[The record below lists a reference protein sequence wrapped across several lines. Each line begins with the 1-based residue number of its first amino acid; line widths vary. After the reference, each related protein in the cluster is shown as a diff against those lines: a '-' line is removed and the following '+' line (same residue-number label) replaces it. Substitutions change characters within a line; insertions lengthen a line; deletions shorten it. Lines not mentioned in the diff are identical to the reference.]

1 MPGEVLHLRKPLF
14 QHGEGFLFL
23 LSGVQRGNAG
33 ENRFNGPRL
42 FGEVDRLFE
51 QPGGDMLPARLAG
64 AFPTLQVGV
73 LLHHTGVKIVL
84 PLRQI
89 GPVADNFFGA
99 QAVVLCQRHKDQ
111 VQMGR
116 FFIHVYHSRNDVLPA
131 HPVNEEV
138 RRPLEVGRYLLWG
151 LALEKLR
158 AGGNQR
164 VHKPSA
170 VLAGAASGLLD
181 AALNEMVVAAI
192 RLDDVEI
199 VLAPVVA
206 VLTGNLKWRSQT
218 AYLFIKGAIIAEE
231 MEAAPDHIDFSENQ
245 WKQIQEAQKEYFED
259 QEIVGWFFSQPQ
271 LLLKVS
277 EVMLKV
283 HMKHFGGEKVL
294 MLMEP
299 QEREDA
305 FFRYENNEMVRL
317 GGYYLYYE
325 KNPGMQTYMIDKNE
339 ELQPEPQEKYEDQA
353 VKDFRK
359 IIADK
364 KETRKEP
371 AAPSVFSYGLT
382 ACLAIAVLTV
392 GVNFYRSYQNVKQ
405 NEKESATVSSV
416 IVEEIT
422 PSPVVGT
429 SNNEA
434 VRQHK
439 QYRTDT
445 IQNDAGK
452 NKKNNEKND
461 EENNQ
466 STSEKENSEKK
477 NNTSEKKISAE
488 QTDTEQ
494 KSDKTEQ
501 LPDVKTEKADKT
513 EQIYQQEADERKAQK
528 RVREAVQKEN
538 SEAAGKAHESYVIQ
552 PGDTLFQISM
562 DRYGS
567 IEAISQ
573 ICKLN
578 GMSADEIIYPGQ
590 VIVLP

>member
-1 MPGEVLHLRKPLF
+1 MIEVIYKDESQEGQNGEEPFGL
-14 QHGEGFLFL
+14 
-23 LSGVQRGNAG
+23 
-33 ENRFNGPRL
+33 PRN
-42 FGEVDRLFE
+42 
-51 QPGGDMLPARLAG
+51 
-64 AFPTLQVGV
+64 
-73 LLHHTGVKIVL
+73 I
-84 PLRQI
+84 RQI
-89 GPVADNFFGA
+89 GLAAEDY
-99 QAVVLCQRHKDQ
+99 RIYMEDY
-111 VQMGR
+111 
-116 FFIHVYHSRNDVLPA
+116 VYTFL
-131 HPVNEEV
+131 V
-138 RRPLEVGRYLLWG
+138 R
-151 LALEKLR
+151 LARTEDSLGEAKTR
-158 AGGNQR
+158 
-164 VHKPSA
+164 
-170 VLAGAASGLLD
+170 
-181 AALNEMVVAAI
+181 
-192 RLDDVEI
+192 
-199 VLAPVVA
+199 VA

-218 AYLFIKGAIIAEE
+218 AYLFIKGAIMAEE
-231 MEAAPDHIDFSENQ
+231 MEAAPDHVDFSENQ

-277 EVMLKV
+277 EVMSKV

-445 IQNDAGK
+445 INDAGK
-452 NKKNNEKND
+452 NKKNNEEND

-477 NNTSEKKISAE
+477 NNTSEKKTSSE

>member
-1 MPGEVLHLRKPLF
+1 MIEVIYKDESQEGQNGEEPFGL
-14 QHGEGFLFL
+14 
-23 LSGVQRGNAG
+23 
-33 ENRFNGPRL
+33 PRN
-42 FGEVDRLFE
+42 
-51 QPGGDMLPARLAG
+51 
-64 AFPTLQVGV
+64 
-73 LLHHTGVKIVL
+73 I
-84 PLRQI
+84 RQI
-89 GPVADNFFGA
+89 GLAAEDY
-99 QAVVLCQRHKDQ
+99 RIYMEDY
-111 VQMGR
+111 
-116 FFIHVYHSRNDVLPA
+116 VYTFL
-131 HPVNEEV
+131 V
-138 RRPLEVGRYLLWG
+138 R
-151 LALEKLR
+151 LARTEDSLGEAKTR
-158 AGGNQR
+158 
-164 VHKPSA
+164 
-170 VLAGAASGLLD
+170 
-181 AALNEMVVAAI
+181 
-192 RLDDVEI
+192 
-199 VLAPVVA
+199 VA

-392 GVNFYRSYQNVKQ
+392 GVNFYRSYQNV
-405 NEKESATVSSV
+405 
-416 IVEEIT
+416 
-422 PSPVVGT
+422 
-429 SNNEA
+429 
-434 VRQHK
+434 RQHK

-452 NKKNNEKND
+452 NKKNNEEND